1 MRNRSIR
8 NIVLNIAEKLA
19 NYEKVKE
26 IVNDEKNYINV
37 EGTIINPFNEL
48 SISHGIPALCALYG
62 ELNEQYPEQEW
73 DIIGHQYIKKMGQYI
88 EENGISSLSMFSGAS
103 GIGLSAVCLS
113 NNGSRYGNFIANIN
127 SFIGGTVPEFIG
139 MLRDKELLNMSDY
152 DVIEGVC
159 GIANYCMLFP
169 NNEEMKQALKM
180 IVEYIIE
187 LCKDKSINGI
197 MLPGWYIPAENQF
210 SKQDQKLWP
219 EGCFN
224 IGLSHGVPG
233 MLLVLCNSIK
243 CGVHLEEQDESINKL
258 ADFLMKFKISNDKET
273 YWGTHISLEEYRE
286 GVASNINSR
295 DAWCYGT
302 PGVAYSVLIAGKYLN
317 NIEYINEAVNAM
329 KGAINRLR
337 DIYSPT
343 FCHGFSG
350 IAYISN
356 RFYEVT
362 KQQEFKK
369 AAIDSIDKIVDLYDE
384 KASFGFCNMEKSED
398 GIDYY
403 DYIGII
409 DGVTGTILTLLAI
422 ENGKKTPWD
431 YAFSLQEI

>member
-1 MRNRSIR
+1 MRNRSVR
-8 NIVLNIAEKLA
+8 NIVWDIGEKLS

-26 IVNDEKNYINV
+26 IVNDEKNYINF
-37 EGTIINPFNEL
+37 EGNLINPFNEL
-48 SISHGIPALCALYG
+48 SLSHGIPALCALYG
-62 ELNEQYPEQEW
+62 ELNEQYPEQGW
-73 DIIGHQYIKKMGQYI
+73 DVIGHEYMKRMGECI
-88 EENGISSLSMFSGAS
+88 EEGISSLSMFSGVS

-113 NNGSRYGNFIANIN
+113 NNGSRYGNFISNMN
-127 SFIGGTVPEFIG
+127 SFISESILGFIEA
-139 MLRDKELLNMSDY
+139 LKNKDSLNMSDY

-169 NNEEMKQALKM
+169 NDEGMKQALKM

-187 LCKDKSINGI
+187 LCKDKCTNGLV
-197 MLPGWYIPAENQF
+197 LPGWYIPAENQF

-233 MLLVLCNSIK
+233 MLLVLCNSAK
-243 CGVHLEEQDESINKL
+243 CGIRLENQDESISKL
-258 ADFLMKFKISNDKET
+258 VKFLMKYHISNDKEN

-286 GVASNINSR
+286 GVVTNTSSR

-302 PGVAYSVLIAGKYLN
+302 PGVAYSVLVAGKYLN
-317 NIEYINEAVNAM
+317 NMEYIDEAVLAM
-329 KGAINRLR
+329 KGAINRLT

-350 IAYISN
+350 IAYIAN

-362 KQQEFKK
+362 GLQDFRQ
-369 AAIDSIDKIVDLYDE
+369 AAIDLTDKILDLYNE
-384 KASFGFCNMEKSED
+384 KAPFGFYNMEKSEE
-398 GIDYY
+398 GMDYL

-409 DGVTGTILTLLAI
+409 DGVTGVILTLLAI

-431 YAFSLQEI
+431 CTFSLQEV

>member
-1 MRNRSIR
+1 MRNRSVR
-8 NIVLNIAEKLA
+8 NIVWDIGEKLSD
-19 NYEKVKE
+19 YEKVKE
-26 IVNDEKNYINV
+26 IVNNEKNYINF
-37 EGTIINPFNEL
+37 EGNFLNPFNEL
-48 SISHGIPALCALYG
+48 SLSHGIPALCVLYG
-62 ELNEQYPEQEW
+62 ELNEQYPEQGW
-73 DIIGHQYIKKMGQYI
+73 DVIGHEYMKRMGEYI
-88 EENGISSLSMFSGAS
+88 EEKGITSLSMFSGVS

-113 NNGSRYGNFIANIN
+113 NNRSRYGNFISSMN
-127 SFIGGTVPEFIG
+127 SFIEENIPGFIEI
-139 MLRDKELLNMSDY
+139 LRNKESLNMSDY

-169 NNEEMKQALKM
+169 NNEEMKQALRL
-180 IVEYIIE
+180 IVGYIIE
-187 LCKDKSINGI
+187 LCKDKTINGLV
-197 MLPGWYIPAENQF
+197 LPGWYISAENQF
-210 SKQDQKLWP
+210 SKVDQKLWP

-233 MLLVLCNSIK
+233 MLLVLCNSTK
-243 CGVHLEEQDESINKL
+243 CGIHLEDQDDSINKL
-258 ADFLMKFKISNDKET
+258 VDFLIKFHISNDKEN
-273 YWGTHISLEEYRE
+273 YWGSHISLEEYRE
-286 GVASNINSR
+286 GKVNSTNSR

-302 PGVAYSVLIAGKYLN
+302 PGAAYSVLIAGKYLN
-317 NIEYINEAVNAM
+317 NMEYIDEAVNAM

-362 KQQEFKK
+362 KQQDFKK
-369 AAIDSIDKIVDLYDE
+369 AAIDLTDKILELYDE
-384 KASFGFCNMEKSED
+384 KAPFGFYNMEKSEE
-398 GIDYY
+398 GMDYL

-409 DGVTGTILTLLAI
+409 DGVTGIILTLLAI

-431 YAFSLQEI
+431 CAFSLQEV